1 MYIYITCFLPTHLHP
16 HNIQKK
22 GNRKNMKKRL
32 NHIGMC
38 LFNNTNK
45 YKLSGFWLVG
55 ETEDEKKNAIVL
67 ILYNEYRKLKAD
79 LYITHD
85 GTIWISDYYGENM
98 ERDTMDVVKN
108 GYYYG

>member
-45 YKLSGFWLVG
+45 YIGGGV
-55 ETEDEKKNAIVL
+55 NV
-67 ILYNEYRKLKAD
+67 
-79 LYITHD
+79 
-85 GTIWISDYYGENM
+85 
-98 ERDTMDVVKN
+98 
-108 GYYYG
+108 

>member
-1 MYIYITCFLPTHLHP
+1 MRFKEPTEESKEITMCIYPF
-16 HNIQKK
+16 
-22 GNRKNMKKRL
+22 READ
-32 NHIGMC
+32 
-38 LFNNTNK
+38 K

-67 ILYNEYRKLKAD
+67 IFYNEYRKLKAD

-98 ERDTMDVVKN
+98 ERDTMDVIKK
-108 GYYYG
+108 GYYYA